1 VSFKLL
7 HDKNPLI
14 AFRVYNLQTFATR
27 NSIKT
32 TVFVD
37 EGLIKQALRMTNLKT
52 KKDVIEA
59 GLRELVRKRN
69 QELLQ
74 QELGSF
80 DLDLSHLVHAD
91 SHFDLIADHSN
102 LKVESLW

>member
-1 VSFKLL
+1 MG
-7 HDKNPLI
+7 
-14 AFRVYNLQTFATR
+14 
-27 NSIKT
+27 KT

-37 EGLIKQALRMTNLKT
+37 EVLIQQALNATQLKT

-80 DLDLSHLVHAD
+80 DLDLS
-91 SHFDLIADHSN
+91 
-102 LKVESLW
+102 LKELKKRRDDR